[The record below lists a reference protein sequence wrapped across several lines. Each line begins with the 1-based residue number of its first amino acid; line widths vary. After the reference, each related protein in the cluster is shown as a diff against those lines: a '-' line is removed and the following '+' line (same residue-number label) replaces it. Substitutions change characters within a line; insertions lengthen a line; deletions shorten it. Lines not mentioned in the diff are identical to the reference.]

1 LWASQFPHTP
11 TTFVSSAP
19 SASLETSLRRSWN
32 LDATP
37 QASRATISHDHYVQ
51 NQCRSIGTMTAAAP
65 PTNFSLSH
73 EDLAVC
79 KANFL
84 VALKSSAE
92 TNETSYCA
100 ALVQASLATM
110 SQGAKEAEQ
119 NANAVDSWLD
129 MAEEQLWGVPS
140 ETDVHCLEVNRQIP

>member
-1 LWASQFPHTP
+1 
-11 TTFVSSAP
+11 
-19 SASLETSLRRSWN
+19 
-32 LDATP
+32 
-37 QASRATISHDHYVQ
+37 
-51 NQCRSIGTMTAAAP
+51 MTAAAP

-140 ETDVHCLEVNRQIP
+140 ETDVHRLEVNRQIP